1 MKRNSFGMWS
11 LFFGFIYLFVL
22 FLLVGN
28 LDMNN
33 GDLVSRNTS
42 SISAKVV
49 NVI

>member
-11 LFFGFIYLFVL
+11 LFFGFFYLFFL